1 MIKIGFKIFG
11 LLSVVFFLLFA
22 GIFKAIKTTPPI
34 RAVSPEIVYG
44 VYPVAREYLKADF
57 QDFLNGTMMAKDVGK
72 MEFSELELNSYL
84 HWFLTERIAP
94 GGLQVFTDPYLE
106 IHPGV
111 INVRVDIP
119 LKAMMKVI
127 GDKFAGKE
135 IRNSIDNMKESDGGG
150 GRIALTLVVKVFWVD
165 KEQKPLIYIDRLY
178 IGALPI
184 IFPVILYDLQDQMNR
199 LIEDGF
205 FKLYDYSPVY
215 IRNLLVTDKL
225 ITMKTELKITEET
238 AARKKVDDFYKN
250 NPDLARAL
258 SSKNCLYGCTQ
269 EEREELEKWMNEIKN
284 KRADQIGLEEVGYFK
299 TANAIMEARK
309 IQYREEDI
317 HNRGID
323 WRQIRQRDPNRDW
336 QFRNYPEYMEG
347 GR

>member
-11 LLSVVFFLLFA
+11 FLSVFFFLLIA
-22 GIFKAIKTTPPI
+22 GTYKAVKTTPPI
-34 RAVSPEIVYG
+34 RSISPDIVRG

-72 MEFSELELNSYL
+72 MELSELELNSYL
-84 HWFLTERIAP
+84 HWFLTEQIAP
-94 GGLQVFTDPYLE
+94 GGLQVFTDPYVE
-106 IHPGV
+106 IHPDV

-119 LKAMMKVI
+119 LKAMLKVI

-135 IRNSIDNMKESDGGG
+135 IRNSIDNMKEADGGG
-150 GRIALTLVVKVFWVD
+150 GRIALTLIVKVFWVEKD
-165 KEQKPLIYIDRLY
+165 QKPFVYIDRLY

-184 IFPVILYDLQDQMNR
+184 IFPVVLYDLQDQMNR
-199 LIEDGF
+199 IIEDGF

-215 IRNLLVTDKL
+215 IRNISVAEKL
-225 ITMKTELKITEET
+225 ITFKTELKISEET

-258 SSKNCLYGCTQ
+258 SSKNCLYGCTE
-269 EEREELEKWMNEIKN
+269 EERAELEKWMNNIKS
-284 KRADQIGLEEVGYFK
+284 KRADQIGIEEVGYFK
-299 TANAIMEARK
+299 TASALMEARK
-309 IQYREEDI
+309 TQYREENL
-317 HNRGID
+317 HQKGID

-336 QFRNYPEYMEG
+336 QFRNYPDALDG